1 MWRKW
6 SLDFKRWSMKYSIVW
21 SLPSNK
27 AGKELS
33 QGCICHSSY
42 PFNTSLSCLL
52 SFYCLLCF
60 IFFDPIY
67 GDEVPSS
74 SLTFS
79 PTVIQCQLRRVLQGK
94 KVYILCALKLW
105 IELNTLLFR
114 FCKFCENYCY
124 VAFILSAV
132 WAWLRKSV
140 ALLKSKCVENWN
152 KIPASWFLLQ
162 LCREWKIS

>member
-6 SLDFKRWSMKYSIVW
+6 SLDFKQWSMKYSIVW

-105 IELNTLLFR
+105 IELKHLTLQVLQ
-114 FCKFCENYCY
+114 
-124 VAFILSAV
+124 ILWELLPCCFYSEH
-132 WAWLRKSV
+132 WLSLTEKVSGF
-140 ALLKSKCVENWN
+140 AEK
-152 KIPASWFLLQ
+152 
-162 LCREWKIS
+162 